1 MKQDWKTK
9 HRERKLRPQS
19 NSTEDMT
26 LKSIKLSLL
35 TDWWFII
42 EFKSPMFS
50 QNKEEHT
57 YISSSFSWQKLRILA
72 NSRSIS
78 FNSQMYNQ
86 YKELLFVLKV
96 CKVN

>member
-50 QNKEEHT
+50 QNKEHT
-57 YISSSFSWQKLRILA
+57 YISSSFSWQKLRVLA

-78 FNSQMYNQ
+78 FNSQMYN
-86 YKELLFVLKV
+86 
-96 CKVN
+96 